1 MVNARI
7 YPRETDILAYS
18 VADSIAKAKE
28 TNQKNLEAGKY
39 DAKRKAIFD
48 AQIAEIEGSGADD
61 DAKLIGIAQI
71 TGGMLLG
78 AMTVAN
84 ISKE

>member
-1 MVNARI
+1 MV
-7 YPRETDILAYS
+7 S
-18 VADSIAKAKE
+18 VAESIAIARQ
-28 TNQKNLEAGKY
+28 TNENFVKDGKY

-48 AQIAEIEGSGADD
+48 AQIAEIEGS
-61 DAKLIGIAQI
+61 DASDEDKLLQIGQVR
-71 TGGMLLG
+71 GGMLLG